1 MKEQDIQKKIIA
13 YLEELGAYVVKVVSA
28 TKAGVPDLLVC
39 YEGKFIAIEVKT
51 PETRNNVSALQSYN
65 LSKIENV
72 GGYSLV
78 AWSVEMVKEFLEDN
92 FNGY

>member
-1 MKEQDIQKKIIA
+1 MKEQDIQKKIID

-65 LSKIENV
+65 LSKIENT

>member
-1 MKEQDIQKKIIA
+1 MKEQDIQKKIIN
-13 YLEELGAYVVKVVSA
+13 YLEDIGAYVVKVVSA

-51 PETRNNVSALQSYN
+51 PETRSNVSALQSYN
-65 LSKIENV
+65 LSKIENA

-78 AWSVEMVKEFLEDN
+78 AWSVEQVKEFLED
-92 FNGY
+92 

>member
-39 YEGKFIAIEVKT
+39 YEGKFIAIEVKK

-65 LSKIENV
+65 LSKIENA

>member
-65 LSKIENV
+65 LSKIENAS
-72 GGYSLV
+72 GYSLV

>member
-1 MKEQDIQKKIIA
+1 MKEQDIQKKIIN
-13 YLEELGAYVVKVVSA
+13 YLEDIGAYVVKVVSA

-51 PETRNNVSALQSYN
+51 LETRNNVSALQSYN
-65 LSKIENV
+65 LSKIENA